1 MKQTQ
6 RQTRVFNENPPNSFI
21 WPYSF
26 DWPLRVV
33 KCMWLHFKRPGV
45 VAAALLCLLALQAF
59 NHARPVETLT
69 DIPDIWTD
77 RYAYHDS
84 SLDL

>member
-1 MKQTQ
+1 
-6 RQTRVFNENPPNSFI
+6 
-21 WPYSF
+21 
-26 DWPLRVV
+26 
-33 KCMWLHFKRPGV
+33 MWLHFKRPGV

-77 RYAYHDS
+77 RYAYHDKVPI
-84 SLDL
+84 LKECHFGRVKLWDIEHFWTLFGLHFWA